1 MNYEA
6 FQDVPD
12 AVEQVDKHVVA
23 GANVLGRL
31 IVEDYGVTKP
41 MLLTR

>member
-1 MNYEA
+1 MNHEA

-12 AVEQVDKHVVA
+12 AVEQVDKRIVA

-31 IVEDYGVTKP
+31 IVEDYNVTRP
-41 MLLTR
+41 VLTR